1 MKTCCSGR
9 ERKTCCSG
17 RERKTLERDREIT
30 MLREELED
38 LREQMKR
45 LKQKMNRREE
55 STRKIIQRNR
65 EDIHKMLVKLEASRL
80 NYSMEKRRVD
90 MLENQ
95 NTHLKDRL
103 RLQKQTNEI
112 LTMKQKEERDERDVH
127 IQEDDVPKSNHEDF
141 PTVTEEKEENNIE
154 AVDKPQMDIPQK
166 KRRTTDRVKEM
177 IDAYPDDL
185 KDILTNVGSEF
196 SGQSDIE

>member
-45 LKQKMNRREE
+45 LKQKMHRREE

-141 PTVTEEKEENNIE
+141 PTVTEEKEENNIK

>member
-1 MKTCCSGR
+1 
-9 ERKTCCSG
+9 
-17 RERKTLERDREIT
+17 
-30 MLREELED
+30 
-38 LREQMKR
+38 
-45 LKQKMNRREE
+45 MNRREE

-80 NYSMEKRRVD
+80 NYSMEKRRAD

-141 PTVTEEKEENNIE
+141 PTVTEEKEENNIK

>member
-1 MKTCCSGR
+1 M
-9 ERKTCCSG
+9 KTCCSG

-30 MLREELED
+30 MLRDELED
-38 LREQMKR
+38 LREQMKH

-80 NYSMEKRRVD
+80 NYSMEKRRAD